1 MADDSNDIASVFQD
15 YADAMNDVD
24 AEAIADLFAYPV
36 TIWQLGK
43 GYVFDDTEDLIEN
56 IETLLDVF
64 EEAGVI
70 YSEPEIGP
78 VHVTKVA
85 AFATISWRQQDEIG
99 DVIHVFHCDYTLVK
113 QHSDWLITTVVNEQA
128 VEDI

>member
-1 MADDSNDIASVFQD
+1 MTDDSNDIPDVFQD
-15 YADAMNDVD
+15 YADAMNDMD

-36 TIWQLGK
+36 TIWQLGR
-43 GYVFDDTEDLIEN
+43 GYVFDDKEDLIEN

-78 VHVTKVA
+78 VHVTKAA
-85 AFATISWRQQDEIG
+85 AFATVSWRQQDEIG
-99 DVIHVFHCDYTLVK
+99 EVIHAFHCDYTLVK
-113 QHSDWLITTVVNEQA
+113 KYSDWLITMVVNEEA
-128 VEDI
+128 VDDI